1 MRAPVGTAAPPR
13 GRAAPGATDRH
24 QDGAWDDGTER
35 AVLRRQPRHPPAP
48 NALYYGDNLNI
59 LRHHIGAETV
69 DLVYLD
75 PPFNSKRDYNVLF
88 REKSGEASPA
98 QIEAFT
104 DTWAGAAP
112 PSGPTTR

>member
-1 MRAPVGTAAPPR
+1 MT
-13 GRAAPGATDRH
+13 T
-24 QDGAWDDGTER
+24 
-35 AVLRRQPRHPPAP
+35 P

-88 REKSGEASPA
+88 KETSGEASPA

-104 DTWAGAAP
+104 GIWARDRAAEKGYDDLLADA
-112 PSGPTTR
+112 SANAAQIVSALRQFVGSYDMMAYLVTMAGIK